1 MPICHTVKRN
11 YLVRCSTRVC
21 LKIAFRPLPRPAHF
35 SPHPHGTPHPTY
47 PVNFSVLSIRRPE
60 KWSFGSNSDNV
71 ILKNYI
77 DHTLEKVYEEN
88 KVIEKSNYCLFNT
101 GLYTDFYEEIYAYF
115 IENQNKNKLKWFLD
129 GFYTSY
135 QISNMGVIEHPQRA
149 NYFANPSELVFD
161 TNCEIIAQ
169 YSHIFSDPENFLR
182 IPESVRES
190 SNKILLFD
198 GAIKRAKQMINAN
211 YKTAVPQY
219 YKGKYSF

>member
-47 PVNFSVLSIRRPE
+47 PVNFSVLSIRSPE

-88 KVIEKSNYCLFNT
+88 KVRRVLHHAIEQPDDHRHC
-101 GLYTDFYEEIYAYF
+101 
-115 IENQNKNKLKWFLD
+115 
-129 GFYTSY
+129 
-135 QISNMGVIEHPQRA
+135 
-149 NYFANPSELVFD
+149 
-161 TNCEIIAQ
+161 
-169 YSHIFSDPENFLR
+169 
-182 IPESVRES
+182 
-190 SNKILLFD
+190 
-198 GAIKRAKQMINAN
+198 
-211 YKTAVPQY
+211 
-219 YKGKYSF
+219 